1 MGFRLRPTSSC
12 TRACPLHNLQIL
24 LLLGLILVAL
34 APLTAGK
41 CKRNSGKDEYEG
53 CFPSSSDG
61 MDPYIELRCRCTNT
75 ISGIP
80 FNSISLVNVYRPGVH
95 CADVEVIAT
104 LKNGQKTC
112 LDPNAPGVKRIV
124 MKILEGY

>member
-41 CKRNSGKDEYEG
+41 
-53 CFPSSSDG
+53 SDG